1 MTYVRVPVPR
11 MPAGLGTNLLGVA
24 GLVAIVFAI
33 GSLTSWKWALLIAGL
48 FAVGLTVI
56 AQKQEAQVSPA
67 GANVTA
73 MGPVRQSRM
82 AAVAEQVTSEFPK
95 VDAG

>member
-24 GLVAIVFAI
+24 GLVAIVLAV
-33 GSLTSWKWALLIAGL
+33 GSLTDWRWGLLIAGL

-73 MGPVRQSRM
+73 IAPVRSRM
-82 AAVAEQVTSEFPK
+82 AAVAEQVTSEFAK
-95 VDAG
+95 VDAAA